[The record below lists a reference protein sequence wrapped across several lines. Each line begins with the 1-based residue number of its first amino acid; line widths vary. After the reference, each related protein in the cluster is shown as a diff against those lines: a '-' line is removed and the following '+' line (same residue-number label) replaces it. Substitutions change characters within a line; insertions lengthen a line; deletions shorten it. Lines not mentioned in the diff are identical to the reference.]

1 MKRALIVIVA
11 VLLGVLV
18 SGCWSRKEVNEMA
31 IIAGAG
37 VDRTEAGKWLLTLA
51 IAKPEE
57 IAGEA
62 KKQGTNPAWVTGAE
76 GDTLMEAARTIALQS
91 PRVLFFSH
99 SRVIVIGEE
108 AARTGIGEIT
118 DFFSRDREL
127 RLTSFVFVTRG
138 EARGIL
144 TRSTRLEE
152 LLPTAIA
159 DLARSKAGFTIKLKD
174 FLALRAGETTDPA
187 APLLEPEEKVAPGET
202 GEAQGVKLAGTIFF
216 KDDRSVARLD
226 ERATRGLLWLRQE
239 LRKGVVVV
247 LCPDDGSKLLTMNIT
262 RASRKFKPR
271 IEDGKVS
278 ITVEIDAEGD
288 LIEQQCLKDL
298 TKPETIKSIEKR
310 TAQDIRERIFDALQ
324 VAKEARVDPYELGE
338 AVRRAFPREFKE
350 IKDRWKDMLPDVEIT
365 VDVRFKLRRTGMIT
379 QPLGATQKELKKK

>member
-1 MKRALIVIVA
+1 MKRTIVLSIV
-11 VLLGVLV
+11 VLFGILL
-18 SGCWSRKEVNEMA
+18 SGCWSRKEVNELA
-31 IIAGAG
+31 IISGVG
-37 VDRTEAGKWLLTLA
+37 VDRTETGKWILTLV
-51 IAKPEE
+51 IAKPDE

-62 KKQGTNPAWVTGAE
+62 KKPGINPAWVTAAE
-76 GDTLMEAARTIALQS
+76 GDTLMEAVRFIALES
-91 PRVLFFSH
+91 PRLLFFPH

-118 DFFSRDREL
+118 DFFSRDREF

-159 DLARSKAGFTIKLKD
+159 DLARNKAGFAIKLKD

-187 APLLEPEEKVAPGET
+187 APFLEPELMLAPGEAN
-202 GEAQGVKLAGTIFF
+202 EVPGVRLAGTMLF
-216 KDDRSVARLD
+216 KNDRTVAMLD
-226 ERATRGLLWLRQE
+226 EKATRGLLWLRQE
-239 LRKGVVVV
+239 LRRGVVVV
-247 LCPDDGSKLLTMNIT
+247 PCPDDDSKLLTLSIT
-262 RASRKFKPR
+262 RASRSYKPR
-271 IEDGKVS
+271 MEDGKVS
-278 ITVEIDAEGD
+278 ITITIDAEGD

-298 TKPETIKSIEKR
+298 TKPETAKSIERR
-310 TAQDIRERIFDALQ
+310 TAQDIRERVFDALE
-324 VAKEARVDPYELGE
+324 VAKRARVDPFEMGE
-338 AVRRAFPREFKE
+338 SVRRAFPREFKE
-350 IKDRWKDMLPDVEIT
+350 IKARWKDMLPEVEVT